1 MFSII
6 RLTFKEAFS
15 KKVFFGLF
23 LLSNLVSLVL
33 MFTFDVAKDTGDKA
47 FRGLFGG
54 QTSVSEVVHFLEGTI
69 ASVVYIVSLLISI
82 SATADFIPN
91 LITKGNIDVIISK
104 PISRTQILIG
114 RVLGVF
120 AIVAFNILYITLF
133 TWIIISVKTGV
144 WNTGFLVSAL
154 ITLLT
159 FLTMYSFI
167 TLLGIL
173 TKGTGVTQVIAFGT
187 VITGPFLLLRD
198 AMPSGFAK
206 FIIDLFYYIIPKV
219 SELGRIVYA
228 FATNGEVKSYAPVY
242 NSIGFIVIVFS
253 LSIYLFNKKDF

>member
-23 LLSNLVSLVL
+23 LLSNLVSLL
-33 MFTFDVAKDTGDKA
+33 LLFTFDVARDTGDKA
-47 FRGLFGG
+47 FRGFFGA
-54 QTSVSEVVHFLEGTI
+54 QSSLTEVVHFLEGFI
-69 ASVVYIVSLLISI
+69 AATVFIVSLLISI

-91 LITKGNIDVIISK
+91 LMNKGNIDVIISK

-114 RVLGVF
+114 RISGVF

-133 TWIIISVKTGV
+133 SWIVISFKTGI
-144 WNTGFLVSAL
+144 WNIGFVISSL

-173 TKGTGVTQVIAFGT
+173 TKGTGITQVVAFGT
-187 VITGPFLLLRD
+187 VIMSPILLLRD
-198 AMPSGFAK
+198 NMNSGFAK
-206 FIIDLFYYIIPKV
+206 FIIDLFYYVIPKV

-228 FATNGEVKSYAPVY
+228 LTTNSEVKSYAPVY
-242 NSIGFIVIVFS
+242 NSIGFTIIVFS
-253 LSIYLFNKKDF
+253 ISLYIFNKKDF